1 MIEESWKTA
10 FRILSEQTDPTMKIT
25 SKDIEE
31 WTISKISLLNEQ
43 TSQIFSQ
50 YDTAKRG
57 VCFFVIMQFIEF
69 QGFRDFVLNSG
80 INEIKA

>member
-57 VCFFVIMQFIEF
+57 V
-69 QGFRDFVLNSG
+69 
-80 INEIKA
+80 